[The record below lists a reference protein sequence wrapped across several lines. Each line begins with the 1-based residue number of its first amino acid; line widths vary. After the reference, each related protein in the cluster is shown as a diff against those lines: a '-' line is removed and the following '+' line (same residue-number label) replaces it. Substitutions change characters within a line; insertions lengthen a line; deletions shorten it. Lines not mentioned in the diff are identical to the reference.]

1 MLAHEKKNAETVMKL
16 VVCQANLSNCE
27 KCPQRNDCICQN
39 KSFISDIIDLI
50 KWKDAEIESRK
61 WTNRRLF
68 TTEKERRRELWKKAV
83 RTTAEAIKK
92 KSIIVIGTPTERN
105 ILGFEF
111 IIDDADFTDI
121 INDLLKE
128 KKRRNT

>member
-16 VVCQANLSNCE
+16 VVCHANLSNCE
-27 KCPQRNDCICQN
+27 KCPKRNDCIRQN

-61 WTNRRLF
+61 WTNRRLL

-83 RTTAEAIKK
+83 RTTEEAIKK

-128 KKRRNT
+128 KKRRNA